1 MLISIPHKCD
11 SSPRPRSPSAF
22 LHYHPFPFLIPLFSL
37 LSLSKNLTSPLN
49 KHTTPHASRY
59 TPLQSSNRKPKPAHT
74 VPIPIHHALAFPG
87 RIRARGKQHALVP
100 RRFLVLA
107 YATRLCR
114 GLVEPLA
121 EIQKSRWGG
130 GLEGKKVEGRR
141 TLTAAAVT
149 SPGGLRS
156 GARFVGARVG
166 AVTGDGY

>member
-1 MLISIPHKCD
+1 MRFISPPPLPFCIPPL
-11 SSPRPRSPSAF
+11 SPLPNSYS
-22 LHYHPFPFLIPLFSL
+22 LFSL

-49 KHTTPHASRY
+49 KHTTPNPSRY

-114 GLVEPLA
+114 GLVESLA